1 MKESKPYIQKA
12 YEKFA
17 MMTKIQL
24 ETILQEADRREKVI
38 DGQVAVMKASGKI
51 CLVIIKGNGS
61 IIPFAT
67 IMSEDEADELIP
79 DFDSLEPMTKL
90 FYKCLKNDTRD
101 RLEDFDEMLEMKEF
115 SDKNLKA
122 VGITQ

>member
-1 MKESKPYIQKA
+1 SKPYIQKA

-24 ETILQEADRREKVI
+24 ETVLQEADKRDKVI
-38 DGQVAVMKASGKI
+38 NGQVAVMKASGKI
-51 CLVIIKGNGS
+51 CLVIIKRNGS

-67 IMSEDEADELIP
+67 IMSENEAEELTP

-90 FYKCLKNDTRD
+90 FYKCLSNDKRN

>member
-24 ETILQEADRREKVI
+24 ETFLEQDRNTKKVI
-38 DGQVAVMKASGKI
+38 DGQVAVMRASGKV
-51 CLVIIKGNGS
+51 CLVIIRSNGS
-61 IIPFAT
+61 VIPFAS
-67 IMSEDEADELIP
+67 IMSEEDCQTLVP
-79 DFDSLEPMTKL
+79 DFDSLEPMTKM
-90 FYKCLKNDTRD
+90 FYKCLKNDKRKTLAD
-101 RLEDFDEMLEMKEF
+101 YDEMIEMKEF
-115 SDKNLKA
+115 SEKNLKA